1 MKEKQHKIKEVLL
14 ENLNLSP
21 KKKRKNLNLSPLK
34 RRSYNK
40 QPKTDLN
47 MPYISLNENNINNVI
62 NNVLTKELTTINS
75 TKENEK
81 NIIKSLIIT
90 KVENLKE
97 EKKYDKNNK
106 NNKHFSLTENNFY
119 KSKDKQKL
127 KNKNKKNFFLTVSRN
142 DNKLKRGCYS
152 NNPQKL
158 LSSLGINSFNYLLTK
173 DLDFKNIKPSKDVLE
188 SKHFVQVNQPFLI
201 KKKQKFPRIYNTEAL
216 KYQKYEGLSKNVLE
230 FNKELVDNL
239 YRENQK
245 TFTLPFS
252 IIKKNRF
259 NKKFQNPFVN
269 KNLLEEGE
277 KKEITIL
284 PTERLSTIYF
294 ETFIDK
300 NIKKSKKIELDIKE
314 IFLKFKRSLII
325 ACEQF
330 KHFRVSLN
338 NFHKFY
344 KNLNNHPLNFTETE
358 ELIKAIKVQDLN
370 YSLYLLDNYYYCVFD
385 FDLFW
390 QTPLHW
396 AAKRN
401 LYKII
406 PKIIEY
412 GGNVYQKDFQ
422 GKTPL
427 HLAIING
434 NIEAVLYLFIF
445 LSSPVVK
452 DDNNKR
458 PIDYIKEDD
467 LKMKFICNK
476 AYLIYLKNQFQK
488 YSYRYEQMQV
498 EFSTF
503 VVVELKYDIDVEAYT
518 LIKNMNEDFMEILRK
533 SKNQKN

>member
-1 MKEKQHKIKEVLL
+1 MKEKHNKVREVLL
-14 ENLNLSP
+14 EHLNLSP
-21 KKKRKNLNLSPLK
+21 TKKRKNLNLSPVI
-34 RRSYNK
+34 RRANNK
-40 QPKTDLN
+40 NPKTDLN
-47 MPYISLNENNINNVI
+47 MPLISINENDFNNI
-62 NNVLTKELTTINS
+62 LTQELTTINT
-75 TKENEK
+75 TKQNEK
-81 NIIKSLIIT
+81 NMIKSLIIT
-90 KVENLKE
+90 KVENIKE
-97 EKKYDKNNK
+97 EKKFDKNYKKNK
-106 NNKHFSLTENNFY
+106 NYFSLTENNFY
-119 KSKDKQKL
+119 NNKDKQK
-127 KNKNKKNFFLTVSRN
+127 KKNKKNFHTISKN
-142 DNKLKRGCYS
+142 DNKLKRGCYM
-152 NNPQKL
+152 NNPQKI
-158 LSSLGINSFNYLLTK
+158 LSSLGLNSFNYLLTK
-173 DLDFKNIKPSKDVLE
+173 DLDFKNVKPSKNVLE
-188 SKHFVQVNQPFLI
+188 SKHFVQINQPFII

-216 KYQKYEGLSKNVLE
+216 KYQKFEGLSKNVLD
-230 FNKELVDNL
+230 FNKELTDNL

-245 TFTLPFS
+245 TFSLPFS

-259 NKKFQNPFVN
+259 VRKFQNPFVN

-277 KKEITIL
+277 KREITIL

-294 ETFIDK
+294 ETFINK
-300 NIKKSKKIELDIKE
+300 NINEAQKIDLNTKE

-518 LIKNMNEDFMEILRK
+518 LIKNMNEDFIENLRK
-533 SKNQKN
+533 NKNQKN